1 MFTDSCVCLIQSSFL
16 KQFFPFIF
24 NSFNSVTYLLSFPN
38 ADLCLPFLSCFILI
52 WLLGLTFHPAE
63 CHYASF
69 FFCTFEW
76 DLMLLLL
83 VTHFLC
89 KFSFPDIL
97 EKNWVLRT
105 FQLHK
110 TTSPLLFHVTWNGSS
125 FWDCWA
131 VPTACPTLHF
141 YLYYLFSLFPL
152 SLFYLIMV
160 ILLAVSLQCGSL
172 FLKIAW

>member
-1 MFTDSCVCLIQSSFL
+1 MPAFL
-16 KQFFPFIF
+16 VLFYF
-24 NSFNSVTYLLSFPN
+24 
-38 ADLCLPFLSCFILI
+38 D
-52 WLLGLTFHPAE
+52 LTFGPDFPSCWMSLRFVLFLHFWMGFDVTAFS
-63 CHYASF
+63 YSF
-69 FFCTFEW
+69 F
-76 DLMLLLL
+76 
-83 VTHFLC
+83 VC